1 MLTADQRKRLRRRL
15 RGHSGEWLENVS
27 AYQSMWLLVC
37 FDLPVGESE
46 ERRRATQF
54 RNRLLDEGFVMKQ
67 WSVYMKYFK
76 TRAQAEAAADR
87 LGAQVPQLGKV
98 SMIFVT
104 DKQFGM
110 VRNYEGNLE
119 ADAEKKP
126 DQLALF

>member
-15 RGHSGEWLENVS
+15 RGRSGEWLENVS
-27 AYQSMWLLVC
+27 AYQSMWLLIC

-54 RNRLLDEGFVMKQ
+54 RNRLLNEGFAMKQ

-110 VRNYEGNLE
+110 MELFFS
-119 ADAEKKP
+119 KKKK
-126 DQLALF
+126 DG